1 MIRVL
6 LADDHDLMR
15 QGIRALLDARPNI
28 EICGEAVDG
37 EMAIQKAEELL
48 PDVVVLDVTMPK
60 MNGLEAARQIRKK
73 LPNVRVV
80 MFTVHDTGEMVREI
94 LDAGAHAYIL
104 KSDASSQLAAAI
116 EAAAQKDLYFSSG
129 VSEIVMDSLMNS
141 YEPKQDEDHSDIP
154 LTDREIDIVRHL
166 ANGKSNKEIATD
178 LFISVRTVETH
189 RRTIH
194 KKLGI
199 SSLAEL
205 VRYAVRHHLIRA

>member
-1 MIRVL
+1 
-6 LADDHDLMR
+6 MR

-28 EICGEAVDG
+28 EICGEAEDG
-37 EMAIQKAEELL
+37 EIAIQKAEELL

-141 YEPKQDEDHSDIP
+141 YEPKDNENHSDIP
-154 LTDREIDIVRHL
+154 LSDREIDIVRLL

>member
-199 SSLAEL
+199 NSLAEL